1 MGTVK
6 TEISGETAD
15 VRNARYDENGSILVE
30 VKLAGRDWWTNYM
43 VTANE
48 TSAEEQRFYSD
59 LVAGKYGSVTPFT
72 VTPEMIRAAKDGK
85 RGEINAWRDE
95 QEDGNYLFQYNGH
108 RWDYGKATQDRMSI
122 SLAMAKKGLLPEG
135 FAWTD
140 GDNNIVPVT
149 NDSLI
154 ALAGAIEQAMFEK
167 GVQIN
172 QRQLQMKAEVEAL
185 TTLPAI
191 RTYQPGWP
199 DDTDTTMSGA
209 G

>member
-6 TEISGETAD
+6 TEISGEIAD
-15 VRNARYDENGSILVE
+15 MRNARYDENGSILVE

-48 TSAEEQRFYSD
+48 TSAEKQRFYSD

-72 VTPEMIRAAKDGK
+72 VTPEMIRTAKDGK

-191 RTYQPGWP
+191 RAYQPGWP
-199 DDTDTTMSGA
+199 DDTDTTMSSG

>member
-191 RTYQPGWP
+191 RAYHPGWP